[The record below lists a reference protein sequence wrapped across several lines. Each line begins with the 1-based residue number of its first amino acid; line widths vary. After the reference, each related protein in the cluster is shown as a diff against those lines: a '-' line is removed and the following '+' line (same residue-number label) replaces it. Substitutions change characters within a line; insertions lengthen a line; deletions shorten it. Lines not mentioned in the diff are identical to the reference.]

1 MSQPGDVGSKPFCR
15 SGALA
20 AIKPSRLPP
29 IARAAGLSKANL
41 LYYYP
46 SKDAL
51 YLAVLEQGLAL
62 WLQPFGRFTVED
74 LIADVLAPMARA
86 GLIEEV
92 IVKTRSLYQITSAGR
107 IALLAPEDEKP
118 LEVVPPRE
126 RPFVSWD
133 GRMQWDTA
141 SERGCHRGIGS
152 VGVAC

>member
-1 MSQPGDVGSKPFCR
+1 MKKTYQEILETLARQDQPRYVSWLINNNWR
-15 SGALA
+15 
-20 AIKPSRLPP
+20 RY
-29 IARAAGLSKANL
+29 GL
-41 LYYYP
+41 
-46 SKDAL
+46 
-51 YLAVLEQGLAL
+51 
-62 WLQPFGRFTVED
+62 FTVED
-74 LIADVLAPMARA
+74 LIEDILAPMARA

-118 LEVVPPRE
+118 LEIVPPRE

-133 GRMQWDTA
+133 GIMKWDTA